1 MQHASLGRNRT
12 HSNVPKH
19 LQTLP
24 PSLALL
30 LPLRLSL
37 SLVLTAIV
45 TVHLPPATH
54 HSPAPS
60 PSTPCPLPLALS
72 LSPSPTFP
80 FPLLPLRLASSLWAL
95 QVALFAAVSHLPFS
109 IFAFAHLSGRHSS
122 ATYCLP
128 PFPHPFSPC
137 CRPHL
142 PLLTTSNPPFLY
154 PCHHLRLPPVYH
166 GCTIY
171 HLPVARAPVS
181 RQRRVTAP
189 SLHA

>member
-1 MQHASLGRNRT
+1 MQHASLGHNRT
-12 HSNVPKH
+12 RSNVPKH

-30 LPLRLSL
+30 LPLHLSL

-54 HSPAPS
+54 HSPTPS

-80 FPLLPLRLASSLWAL
+80 FPLLPLRLASSLRAL
-95 QVALFAAVSHLPFS
+95 RVALFAAMSHLPFS

-122 ATYCLP
+122 TTYCLP
-128 PFPHPFSPC
+128 PFPHPFSPY

-154 PCHHLRLPPVYH
+154 PCHHLCLPPVYH

>member
-1 MQHASLGRNRT
+1 MPLPIPRPHCHCHRS
-12 HSNVPKH
+12 
-19 LQTLP
+19 P
-24 PSLALL
+24 PSCDS
-30 LPLRLSL
+30 PLSRSL
-37 SLVLTAIV
+37 SLYA
-45 TVHLPPATH
+45 
-54 HSPAPS
+54 SPS
-60 PSTPCPLPLALS
+60 PSRPLPLTLS

-80 FPLLPLRLASSLWAL
+80 FPLLPLRLASSLRAL
-95 QVALFAAVSHLPFS
+95 RVALFAAMSHLPFS

-122 ATYCLP
+122 TTYCLP
-128 PFPHPFSPC
+128 PFPRPFSPC

>member
-12 HSNVPKH
+12 RSNVPKH

-60 PSTPCPLPLALS
+60 PSTPHPLPLALS

-80 FPLLPLRLASSLWAL
+80 FPLLPLRLASSLRAL
-95 QVALFAAVSHLPFS
+95 RVALFAAMSHLPFS

-122 ATYCLP
+122 TTYCLP
-128 PFPHPFSPC
+128 PFPRPFSPC

-171 HLPVARAPVS
+171 HLPVARAPIS
-181 RQRRVTAP
+181 R
-189 SLHA
+189 

>member
-1 MQHASLGRNRT
+1 MRRWDVTELVQTSPNTFKHFHLPSPCSSLCASPYP
-12 HSNVPKH
+12 SSS
-19 LQTLP
+19 LP
-24 PSLALL
+24 LSPFTSLLRLTTLL
-30 LPLRLSL
+30 LPL
-37 SLVLTAIV
+37 
-45 TVHLPPATH
+45 
-54 HSPAPS
+54 
-60 PSTPCPLPLALS
+60 PLRLALS

-80 FPLLPLRLASSLWAL
+80 FPLLPLRLASSLRAL
-95 QVALFAAVSHLPFS
+95 RVALFAAVSHLPFS

-128 PFPHPFSPC
+128 PFPRPFSPC

-154 PCHHLRLPPVYH
+154 PCHHLHLPPVYH

-181 RQRRVTAP
+181 RQRHVTAP

>member
-1 MQHASLGRNRT
+1 MQHASLGHNRT
-12 HSNVPKH
+12 RSNVPKH

-45 TVHLPPATH
+45 TVHLPPVTH

-60 PSTPCPLPLALS
+60 PSTPHPLPLALS

-80 FPLLPLRLASSLWAL
+80 FPLLPLRLASSLRAL
-95 QVALFAAVSHLPFS
+95 RVALFAAMSHLPFS

-122 ATYCLP
+122 TTYCLP
-128 PFPHPFSPC
+128 PFPRPFSPC

-166 GCTIY
+166 GCMIY